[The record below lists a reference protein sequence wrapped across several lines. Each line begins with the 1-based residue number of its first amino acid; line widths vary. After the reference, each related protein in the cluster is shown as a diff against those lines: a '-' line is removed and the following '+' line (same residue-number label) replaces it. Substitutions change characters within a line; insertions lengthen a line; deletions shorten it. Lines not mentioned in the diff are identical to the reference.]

1 MAADA
6 TASPVTTLAVECEG
20 VSRRFGS
27 GPTAVEAVHD
37 VSCRIPPSARIAL
50 MGPSGSGKSTLLH
63 LLAGLDSPTV
73 GEVRWPLLQKDGLGR
88 PAGIGVVFQGPSLL
102 PTLDVIENVA
112 LPLLIAGQ
120 PETTAMQRAAAALDL
135 VEIGELAAKL
145 PSELS
150 GGQSQRVAVARVLA
164 SRPSVILADEP
175 TGRLDHRAG
184 DQVISV
190 LVDTANTLDAA
201 LVVAT
206 HDPAVA
212 DRLTERWFIRDGR
225 LDGSSRCELS
235 APC

>member
-1 MAADA
+1 MAAA
-6 TASPVTTLAVECEG
+6 AAAAPTPLVVECDG

-27 GPTAVEAVHD
+27 GLTAVEAVHD
-37 VSCRIPPSARIAL
+37 VSFRIRSSARIAL

-63 LLAGLDSPTV
+63 LLAGLDSPTF
-73 GEVRWPLLQKDGLGR
+73 GEVRWPSLQTDRLGR
-88 PAGIGVVFQGPSLL
+88 PVGIGVVFQGPSLL
-102 PTLDVIENVA
+102 PMLDVLENVA

-120 PETTAMQRAAAALDL
+120 AETTAMRRAAAALDL
-135 VEIGELAAKL
+135 VEIGELAPKL

-150 GGQSQRVAVARVLA
+150 GGQAQRVAVARVLA

-201 LVVAT
+201 LIIAT

-212 DRLTERWFIRDGR
+212 GRLTERWFIRDGR
-225 LDGSSRCELS
+225 LDGSSGCEMS
-235 APC
+235 AP